1 MYEKIHIMDDVIE
14 NESSG
19 DRGLS
24 VSAHVDT
31 LGKVILELGNSM
43 TIRTDWQGAVSLSE
57 ILRDAVA
64 KIEAIQ
70 ANGAR
75 LLELATYRR
84 TSAYSSAGL
93 SPTEIDVV
101 ESYIEEDSD
110 GCFIETTA
118 YVKLLNHFCDTEAM
132 PYEVASQPLSNECTD
147 DPDDWILDHLRKQ

>member
-1 MYEKIHIMDDVIE
+1 MYEKIHIVDDVIE

-31 LGKVILELGNSM
+31 QGKVILELGNFNAHSSGM
-43 TIRTDWQGAVSLSE
+43 TIRTDWQGAISLSE
-57 ILRDAVA
+57 ILRDAAA

-70 ANGAR
+70 D
-75 LLELATYRR
+75 RR
-84 TSAYSSAGL
+84 TSAYSGAGL

-101 ESYIEEDSD
+101 DSYIEEDSD